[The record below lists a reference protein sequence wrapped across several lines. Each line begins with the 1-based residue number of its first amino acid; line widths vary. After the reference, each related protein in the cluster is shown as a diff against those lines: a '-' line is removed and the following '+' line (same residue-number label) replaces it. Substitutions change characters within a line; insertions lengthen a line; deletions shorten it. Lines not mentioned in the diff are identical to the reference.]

1 MSQLNFV
8 HRYVPAEGENS
19 RVLLLLHG
27 TGGNENDMLPL
38 GREFDRTAALLSP
51 RGNVSENGMPRFF
64 RRFAEGVFD
73 EEDVVRRA
81 HELADFVTAAARTYG
96 FHPADLTAIGY
107 SNGANISAAMMFLRP
122 EVLSRAVMLRAMVPL
137 SEPPGADLAGKQV
150 LISSGASDPIVPI
163 ENAQRL
169 AASLEQRGAN
179 VELAIQQASH
189 GLVPAD
195 LAVVKR
201 WLRNNGAAV

>member
-1 MSQLNFV
+1 MSQLDFV

-73 EEDVVRRA
+73 EEDVIRRA
-81 HELADFVTAAARTYG
+81 HELADFVTAAASTYS
-96 FHPADLTAIGY
+96 FHPADVTAIGY
-107 SNGANISAAMMFLRP
+107 SNGANISAAMMLLRP

-137 SEPPGADLAGKQV
+137 SDAPGADLGGKRV
-150 LISSGASDPIVPI
+150 LISSGASDPIVPV

-169 AASLEQRGAN
+169 TAILQQRGAE

-195 LAVVKR
+195 LALVKR
-201 WLRNNGAAV
+201 WLAV